1 MKKKKKRYKWNKY
14 KFLNNLRVFK
24 HNYSY
29 ELEIIGTF
37 IGLISFI
44 VFMYYFVWIMYFL
57 GFR

>member
-1 MKKKKKRYKWNKY
+1 MKKKRYKWNKY

-29 ELEIIGTF
+29 ELEMIGTF